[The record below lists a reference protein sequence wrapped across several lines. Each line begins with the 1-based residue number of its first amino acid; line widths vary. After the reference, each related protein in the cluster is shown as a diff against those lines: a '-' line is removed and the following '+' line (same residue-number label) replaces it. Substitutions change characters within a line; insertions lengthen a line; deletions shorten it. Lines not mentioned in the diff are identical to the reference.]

1 MEYNDLVKSELAQ
14 MEQRLT
20 EMEEKIDNI
29 DKKLNQVVDA
39 ILGNSLTKSG
49 GFMQEMEKI
58 KEKIYLLER
67 KQDKMDDFKKRIV
80 WTIGIIVAAAMVIQY
95 IIKVYSDIK

>member
-1 MEYNDLVKSELAQ
+1 

-95 IIKVYSDIK
+95 IIKVYSEIK

>member
-1 MEYNDLVKSELAQ
+1 MEYNELVKSELAQ

-80 WTIGIIVAAAMVIQY
+80 WTIGIVVAAAMVIQY
-95 IIKVYSDIK
+95 IIKVYSEIK

>member
-1 MEYNDLVKSELAQ
+1 MEYNELVKSELAQ

-58 KEKIYLLER
+58 REKIYLLER

>member
-1 MEYNDLVKSELAQ
+1 MEYNELVKSELAQ

-67 KQDKMDDFKKRIV
+67 KQDRMDDFKKRIV

>member
-1 MEYNDLVKSELAQ
+1 MEYNELVKSELSQ

-95 IIKVYSDIK
+95 IVKVYSDIK

>member
-1 MEYNDLVKSELAQ
+1 MEYNELVKSELAQ

>member
-1 MEYNDLVKSELAQ
+1 MLV
-14 MEQRLT
+14 
-20 EMEEKIDNI
+20 
-29 DKKLNQVVDA
+29 
-39 ILGNSLTKSG
+39 
-49 GFMQEMEKI
+49 MEKI

-95 IIKVYSDIK
+95 IVKVYSDIK

>member
-1 MEYNDLVKSELAQ
+1 MEYNELVKSELAH

-80 WTIGIIVAAAMVIQY
+80 WTIGIVVTAAMVIQY

>member
-1 MEYNDLVKSELAQ
+1 

-80 WTIGIIVAAAMVIQY
+80 WTISIIVGAAMVIQY

>member
-1 MEYNDLVKSELAQ
+1 MEYNELVKSELSQ

-80 WTIGIIVAAAMVIQY
+80 WTISIIVGAAMVIQY
-95 IIKVYSDIK
+95 IVKVYSDIK

>member
-1 MEYNDLVKSELAQ
+1 MEYNELVKSELAQ

-80 WTIGIIVAAAMVIQY
+80 WTIGIVVTAAMIVQY

>member
-1 MEYNDLVKSELAQ
+1 MEYNELVKSELSQ

-80 WTIGIIVAAAMVIQY
+80 WTISIIVAAAMVIQY

>member
-1 MEYNDLVKSELAQ
+1 MEYNDLVKSELSQ

-39 ILGNSLTKSG
+39 IFVNSLT
-49 GFMQEMEKI
+49 
-58 KEKIYLLER
+58 
-67 KQDKMDDFKKRIV
+67 
-80 WTIGIIVAAAMVIQY
+80 
-95 IIKVYSDIK
+95 

>member
-1 MEYNDLVKSELAQ
+1 MEYNELVKSELSQ

-80 WTIGIIVAAAMVIQY
+80 WTISIIVAAAMVIQY
-95 IIKVYSDIK
+95 IVKVYSEIK

>member
-1 MEYNDLVKSELAQ
+1 MEYNELVKSELAH

-67 KQDKMDDFKKRIV
+67 KQDKMDDFKKRII
-80 WTIGIIVAAAMVIQY
+80 WTIGIIVTAAMVIQY

>member
-1 MEYNDLVKSELAQ
+1 MEYNELVKSELAQ

-58 KEKIYLLER
+58 REKIYLLER

-95 IIKVYSDIK
+95 IIKVYSEIK

>member
-1 MEYNDLVKSELAQ
+1 MEYNELVKSELAQ

-95 IIKVYSDIK
+95 IVKVYSDIK

>member
-1 MEYNDLVKSELAQ
+1 MEYNELVKSELAQ

-95 IIKVYSDIK
+95 IVKVYSEIK

>member
-1 MEYNDLVKSELAQ
+1 MEYNELVKSELSQ

-95 IIKVYSDIK
+95 IIKVYSEIK